1 MREQVRPG
9 GPESGERGSGAGP
22 GGEVRV
28 CLGSEPLPPLF
39 VKKAVAALFAKV
51 CMGMSARFGRLPR
64 ANICLRIHD
73 ILLDTPVLKTAAR
86 PQQRTGC
93 LKPI

>member
-1 MREQVRPG
+1 MSEEAARDLAEKYGYVWARL
-9 GPESGERGSGAGP
+9 A
-22 GGEVRV
+22 
-28 CLGSEPLPPLF
+28 EPLPPLF
-39 VKKAVAALFAKV
+39 VKKAVAALFAEV

-64 ANICLRIHD
+64 ANICVRIHD

-86 PQQRTGC
+86 PRRRTGC